1 MASEYNPISPEK
13 SLNKSKRN
21 KTRAIKVDY
30 NIVMNIQLPTGGE
43 VGITLRGRPLMIWGE
58 ARRKSRKKNSEVLLQ
73 EKINLKRPSPGKNK
87 PQFSKGIPA

>member
-43 VGITLRGRPLMIWGE
+43 VGITLRGRPLMIWRE
-58 ARRKSRKKNSEVLLQ
+58 VRRKSREKKFGG
-73 EKINLKRPSPGKNK
+73 PSPGKNK
-87 PQFSKGIPA
+87 SQKAFPRKK